1 MNNHL
6 NASFKLLA
14 FAALLWFV
22 AGCASASTPTP
33 STPSIVGTW
42 ATTITQEEAPAFA
55 AYIEIT
61 FSHNGRVLVL
71 NPSVRGP
78 TDLGS
83 YTVTQDQLLVTD
95 ERAECLK
102 LGFPTGTYKWSIEK
116 DTLTLTAIDDPC
128 YNRRKSAEISPFT
141 RKTTVGT
148 PAPTIKPLL
157 K

>member
-1 MNNHL
+1 MNKHL
-6 NASFKLLA
+6 NATFKMVA
-14 FAALLWFV
+14 FAALLLFV
-22 AGCASASTPTP
+22 VGCGSASTPTP

-61 FSHNGRVLVL
+61 FSDSGRVLVL
-71 NPSVRGP
+71 NPGVRGT

-95 ERAECLK
+95 EWAECLK
-102 LGFPTGTYKWSIEK
+102 LGFPTAAYKWSVEN
-116 DTLTLTAIDDPC
+116 DALTLTATDDRC
-128 YNRRKSAEISPFT
+128 YSRRKPWARTWS
-141 RKTTVGT
+141 RKAAVGT
-148 PAPTIKPLL
+148 PTPTIKPML